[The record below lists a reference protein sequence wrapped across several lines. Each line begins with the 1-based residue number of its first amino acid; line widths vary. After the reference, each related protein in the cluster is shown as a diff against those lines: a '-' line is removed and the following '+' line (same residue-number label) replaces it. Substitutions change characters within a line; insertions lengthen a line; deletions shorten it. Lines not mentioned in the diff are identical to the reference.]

1 MACFSFILHEK
12 AKSCIFRKKKEM
24 KRLFKYFLQGLLFS
38 GPLAVTLYTVYL
50 MFNFVDRLIG
60 DPLKEHYQLDVPGIG
75 IVVLFIALTLLGLIG
90 QTIIARPFIFFIRRL
105 LKRAPLLN
113 VIYTSLNDL
122 FTAFVGKEKKFNV
135 PVIVC
140 MNLENDLWKLGFVTE
155 KNMQEFG
162 INNMVAVY
170 FPHSYN
176 FSGELY
182 VVPEKSV
189 KLVNLSPSE
198 VMKFV
203 VSGGV
208 TKVN

>member
-1 MACFSFILHEK
+1 
-12 AKSCIFRKKKEM
+12 M
-24 KRLFKYFLQGLLFS
+24 KRIFTYFLQGLLFS
-38 GPLAVTLYTVYL
+38 GPLAVTLYTVFL
-50 MFNFVDRLIG
+50 MFDFVDRLVR
-60 DPLKEHYQLDVPGIG
+60 DPLKEHFQFDMPGIG
-75 IVVLFIALTLLGLIG
+75 IVVLFISLTLLGLVG
-90 QTIIARPFIFFIRRL
+90 QTIIARPFIYFIKRL

-122 FTAFVGKEKKFNV
+122 FTAFVGKEKKFNI
-135 PVIVC
+135 PVTVC
-140 MNLENDLWKLGFVTE
+140 INKENNLWKLGFVTE
-155 KNMQEFG
+155 KNLEEFG
-162 INNMVAVY
+162 LDDMVAVY

-182 VVPEKSV
+182 FVPESSV
-189 KLVNLSPSE
+189 KKIGLSPSE

>member
-1 MACFSFILHEK
+1 
-12 AKSCIFRKKKEM
+12 M
-24 KRLFKYFLQGLLFS
+24 KRIFTYFLQGLLLL
-38 GPLAVTLYTVYL
+38 GPLAVTFYTVFL
-50 MFNFVDRLIG
+50 MFDYVDRLVR
-60 DPLKEHYQLDVPGIG
+60 DPLKEHFQLDLPGIG
-75 IVVLFIALTLLGLIG
+75 VVVLFISLTLLGLIG
-90 QTIIARPFIFFIRRL
+90 QTIIARPFIAFTRRL

-122 FTAFVGKEKKFNV
+122 FTAFVGKEKKFSV
-135 PVIVC
+135 PVSVC
-140 MNLENDLWKLGFVTE
+140 MNQENNLWKLGFVTE
-155 KNMQEFG
+155 KNLEEFG
-162 INNMVAVY
+162 MNDMVAVY

-182 VVPEKSV
+182 LVPESSIRLV
-189 KLVNLSPSE
+189 KLSPSE

>member
-1 MACFSFILHEK
+1 
-12 AKSCIFRKKKEM
+12 M
-24 KRLFKYFLQGLLFS
+24 KRIFTYFLQGLLLS
-38 GPLAVTLYTVYL
+38 GPLAITLYTVFL
-50 MFNFVDRLIG
+50 MFDFVDRLVR
-60 DPLKEHYQLDVPGIG
+60 DPLKEHFQFDVPGIG
-75 IVVLFIALTLLGLIG
+75 IVVLFITLTLMGLIG
-90 QTIIARPFIFFIRRL
+90 QTIIAKPFIYFTKRL

-135 PVIVC
+135 PVVVC
-140 MNLENDLWKLGFVTE
+140 MNQENNLWKLGFVTE
-155 KNMQEFG
+155 KNLAEFG
-162 INNMVAVY
+162 LNEMVAVY

-182 VVPEKSV
+182 LVPESSV
-189 KLVNLSPSE
+189 KTVDLSPSE

-208 TKVN
+208 TKFN

>member
-1 MACFSFILHEK
+1 
-12 AKSCIFRKKKEM
+12 M
-24 KRLFKYFLQGLLFS
+24 KRIFTYFLQGLLLS

-50 MFNFVDRLIG
+50 MFNFVDRLVR
-60 DPLKEHYQLDVPGIG
+60 DPLKEHFQFDIPGIG
-75 IVVLFIALTLLGLIG
+75 IIVIFLSLTILGLIG
-90 QTIIARPFIFFIRRL
+90 QTIIARPFINFIRRAFR
-105 LKRAPLLN
+105 RAPLLN

-135 PVIVC
+135 PVTVC
-140 MNLENDLWKLGFVTE
+140 INQENNIWKLGFVTE
-155 KNMQEFG
+155 KNLSEFG
-162 INNMVAVY
+162 LNDMVAVY

-176 FSGELY
+176 FSGELFI
-182 VVPEKSV
+182 VPQSSV
-189 KLVNLSPSE
+189 KQVALSPSE

>member
-1 MACFSFILHEK
+1 
-12 AKSCIFRKKKEM
+12 M
-24 KRLFKYFLQGLLFS
+24 KRLFKYFLQGLLLT
-38 GPLAVTLYTVYL
+38 GPLAVTLYTVFL
-50 MFNFVDRLIG
+50 MFNFVDRLVG
-60 DPLKEHYQLDVPGIG
+60 DPLKEHYQLDIPGIG
-75 IVVLFIALTLLGLIG
+75 IVVLFIAITLLGLIG
-90 QTIIARPFIFFIRRL
+90 QTIIARPFIFFINRL

-140 MNLENDLWKLGFVTE
+140 MNHENNLWKLGFVTE

-162 INNMVAVY
+162 MNDMVAVY

-182 VVPEKSV
+182 VVPGKSV
-189 KLVNLSPSE
+189 KPVNLSPSE